1 MLFFQQ
7 KKSPFFFIS
16 RSGFLSVFF
25 SLSFTGLSPIFSFSL
40 SFSLSIFQICGHEII
55 NLSLILNTTRIQKQ
69 FPLSVFVFIDSLVV
83 SALQDA
89 GGYAISCQNNLEL
102 HLGCHAWWLSY
113 FTLLCLWCGRTVGW
127 TYDHAITKIS
137 RMDRLPHFLRYGA
150 TLARV
155 ELRYKE
161 TNRPFAIAN
170 HVINF
175 LQTWKQFAFGKFC
188 EQELKEHI
196 KIK

>member
-1 MLFFQQ
+1 MSAFRFRLYWLF
-7 KKSPFFFIS
+7 
-16 RSGFLSVFF
+16 GCLC
-25 SLSFTGLSPIFSFSL
+25 L
-40 SFSLSIFQICGHEII
+40 
-55 NLSLILNTTRIQKQ
+55 TRQ
-69 FPLSVFVFIDSLVV
+69 
-83 SALQDA
+83 

-102 HLGCHAWWLSY
+102 HLGCHACWLSY

-155 ELRYKE
+155 ELRYKQ

-175 LQTWKQFAFGKFC
+175 SKHENSLLLENSVSRNWKSI
-188 EQELKEHI
+188 LKLSNLWTISRSQKERLERPP
-196 KIK
+196 KIRRICMRKTTLVT

>member
-40 SFSLSIFQICGHEII
+40 SFSLSIFQTCGHEII

-83 SALQDA
+83 SASQDKVAMRFPTIILLHKKLLQFDWLIA
-89 GGYAISCQNNLEL
+89 VVFQLNLK
-102 HLGCHAWWLSY
+102 Y
-113 FTLLCLWCGRTVGW
+113 LLVK
-127 TYDHAITKIS
+127 ITK
-137 RMDRLPHFLRYGA
+137 PLR
-150 TLARV
+150 V
-155 ELRYKE
+155 
-161 TNRPFAIAN
+161 
-170 HVINF
+170 VV
-175 LQTWKQFAFGKFC
+175 
-188 EQELKEHI
+188 
-196 KIK
+196 